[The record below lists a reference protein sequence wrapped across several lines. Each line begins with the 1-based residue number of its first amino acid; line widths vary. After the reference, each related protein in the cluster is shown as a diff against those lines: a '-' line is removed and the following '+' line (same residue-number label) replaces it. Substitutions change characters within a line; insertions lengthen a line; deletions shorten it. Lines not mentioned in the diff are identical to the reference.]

1 MQVQNQQGT
10 RHGGVVIKATG
21 SLGPV
26 VLLWLPLV
34 PAQAGVAGCQLSGSR
49 DREKQALPRELVDL
63 NGGEWRLG
71 RAPHGS
77 LPHRPAWSEL
87 SRVDEW
93 LPAMVP
99 GNVRADLVR
108 AGRLPGLT
116 FGTQFKDSRW
126 VDDHCWWFIRDW
138 SLDLEPGQRVHL
150 VLRGIDYVSDL
161 FVNGH
166 SLGRHEGMFS
176 PQVHPVT
183 HLLQRD
189 NVLAIRILGSRF
201 LPNGRSS
208 LWEKLLNRFEARLG
222 GLPGHF
228 PDRRD
233 TLKCQMSYGWDFAPP
248 LRTMGI
254 WDDVYAIISGGA
266 RIQQL
271 ATRTEVGANQA
282 SLLAEIEIEAD
293 GLAGEPCHI
302 RGILQPETFA
312 GQPLSAEQQIQ
323 VQAGTATAVLHWEI
337 PEPRLWW
344 SWDQGRPDLYRLT
357 IQLADGAGRVLDAE
371 SRLLGLRRVELDGW
385 MLRLNDRPVYARGGN
400 WVPAHILPGPV
411 TQADYEAL
419 LSLAQGANMNL
430 LRVWG
435 GGLREKRAF
444 YELCDRKGM
453 LVWQEFPFAC
463 AFVTR
468 FPRSPDYL
476 ALVERESRA
485 IVRDLHH
492 HACLALWCGGN
503 EFSPDRNGPLVGTL
517 RQVLDEEDPSRPFL
531 PASPTG
537 GDSHYWRVWH
547 NYQPPAAYLVDDASF
562 ASEFGLQAAPSV
574 QALRRFLPE
583 EDLWP
588 PGPSWLAHG
597 ADLRKLWRYARP
609 FLAREAPPEAV
620 GSTGPGAHPGQRQ
633 PHRLG
638 GFCPGQP
645 ACSGQRPADRHRA
658 LSPAESE
665 RQRRRPGLAAQRA
678 LASYL
683 LGAGRLL
690 AAAQARLPGGAAGLP
705 APAHQPGLSPAPLS
719 SRRRAASPDLAHP
732 GPPPGLAGM
741 RVGDHPLGPGGPG
754 NAGAPPAGRRPR
766 VHGTAHRPVR
776 LDPAAGGDWRLTCQL
791 WRRGEV
797 LSSNVY
803 HLGVYDGIPAYASPA
818 AVGVD
823 DEPGG
828 TGLSR

>member
-1 MQVQNQQGT
+1 M
-10 RHGGVVIKATG
+10 
-21 SLGPV
+21 
-26 VLLWLPLV
+26 VLLW
-34 PAQAGVAGCQLSGSR
+34 PAQAGVAGCQPSSSR
-49 DREKQALPRELVDL
+49 DREALALPRELVDL

-71 RAPHGS
+71 RAPDGS

-87 SRVDEW
+87 SLVDQW

-108 AGRLPGLT
+108 AGRLPELT

-126 VDDHCWWFIRDW
+126 VDDHCWWFVRDW

-150 VLRGIDYVSDL
+150 VLRGIDYISDL

-166 SLGRHEGMFS
+166 PLGRHEGMFS

-189 NVLAIRILGSRF
+189 NVLAIRILGSSF

-208 LWEKLLNRFEARLG
+208 LWEKLLNRFEAHLG

-266 RIQQL
+266 WIRQL
-271 ATRTEVGANQA
+271 ATRTEFGANQA
-282 SLLAEIEIEAD
+282 SLLAEIEIEVD
-293 GLAGEPCHI
+293 GLAAWPCQI

-312 GQPLSAEQQIQ
+312 GQTLSIEQQIQ
-323 VQAGTATAVLHWEI
+323 VQAGTARAVLRWEV

-344 SWDQGRPDLYRLT
+344 PWDQGRPDLYRLV
-357 IQLADGAGRVLDAE
+357 IQLADGAGRVLDTE
-371 SRLLGLRRVELDGW
+371 SRLVGLRRVELDGW
-385 MLRLNDRPVYARGGN
+385 TLRVNDRPVYARGGN
-400 WVPAHILPGPV
+400 WVPAHILPGLV

-444 YELCDRKGM
+444 YELCDRLGM

-485 IVRDLHH
+485 IVRDLRH

-503 EFSPDRNGPLVGTL
+503 EFSPDRNRPLLATL

-547 NYQPPAAYLVDDASF
+547 NYQPPAAYLADDASF
-562 ASEFGLQAAPSV
+562 ASEFGLQAASNV

-597 ADLRKLWRYARP
+597 ADLRKLRRYARP
-609 FLAREAPPEAV
+609 FLARETPAEGVASTFPGRTPGEADL
-620 GSTGPGAHPGQRQ
+620 PGLEAFVQASQRAQANGLQIAIEHYRRLKARGNGGALVWQLNEPWPAISWALVDYWRQ
-633 PHRLG
+633 PKPAYRAVQRAFQPLLISLAYPLRRYRAG
-638 GFCPGQP
+638 DELPAWIWLIQDRDQAWPGCELEITLWDQEDRATQALRQEVDVP
-645 ACSGQRPADRHRA
+645 ACTAQPIGQF
-658 LSPAESE
+658 SWI
-665 RQRRRPGLAAQRA
+665 
-678 LASYL
+678 
-683 LGAGRLL
+683 
-690 AAAQARLPGGAAGLP
+690 LP
-705 APAHQPGLSPAPLS
+705 AGE
-719 SRRRAASPDLAHP
+719 
-732 GPPPGLAGM
+732 
-741 RVGDHPLGPGGPG
+741 
-754 NAGAPPAGRRPR
+754 
-766 VHGTAHRPVR
+766 
-776 LDPAAGGDWRLTCQL
+776 DWRLTCQL
-791 WRRGEV
+791 WRQAEV

-803 HLGVYDGIPAYASPA
+803 HLGVYDGLQPTLRQRLWAWMTNL
-818 AVGVD
+818 VV
-823 DEPGG
+823 PG
-828 TGLSR
+828 